1 MKIKQINQ
9 SCDIGAHVMSVSA
22 TVSSLQAYTV
32 INYYFDVYR
41 YMYLA
46 INFSFVITDIEY

>member
-1 MKIKQINQ
+1 
-9 SCDIGAHVMSVSA
+9 MSVST
-22 TVSSLQAYTV
+22 TVSSLRAYTV

-46 INFSFVITDIEY
+46 IKFSFVITDIEY

>member
-22 TVSSLQAYTV
+22 TVSSLKAYTV
-32 INYYFDVYR
+32 INYYFDVYC

-46 INFSFVITDIEY
+46 IIFNFVITDIEY

>member
-1 MKIKQINQ
+1 MKRKQISQ
-9 SCDIGAHVMSVSA
+9 SFDIGAHVMSVSA

-46 INFSFVITDIEY
+46 IKFSFVITDIEY